1 MTTQAEIV
9 NRGVFDRCPYASIER
24 TLAADPKAWIETYRL
39 MAAIESG
46 FARKPMPETVRAYLR
61 KRLDG
66 EARKRQGRGRRT
78 ASRKLRDASIWANFS
93 NVEDW
98 LNARKGRHGLR
109 GWRFI
114 RDADFWQGPPSE
126 RAARIVK
133 RRLDLDIDWES
144 IRNIAY
150 RIRRHGL
157 PIM

>member
-24 TLAADPKAWIETYRL
+24 TLAADPQAWIETSL
-39 MAAIESG
+39 ILTAIDSTFSRRPIPES
-46 FARKPMPETVRAYLR
+46 VRDYLR

-66 EARKRQGRGRRT
+66 EAKKRQGRART
-78 ASRKLRDASIWANFS
+78 VSRKMRDNMIWASFTI
-93 NVEDW
+93 VEDW
-98 LNARKGRHGLR
+98 LSTRNAKYGLR